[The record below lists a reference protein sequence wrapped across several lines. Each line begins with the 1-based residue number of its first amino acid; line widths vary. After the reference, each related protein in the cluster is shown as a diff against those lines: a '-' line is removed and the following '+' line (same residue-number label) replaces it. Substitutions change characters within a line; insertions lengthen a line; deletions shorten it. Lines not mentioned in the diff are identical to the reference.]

1 MGMIIK
7 SNKGVEWLQTTRGRG
22 LAIQYNFLLKSNYV
36 YEIFYLLFQALDWE
50 DIKIYFQYT
59 ATLHPCI

>member
-7 SNKGVEWLQTTRGRG
+7 SNKGVEWLQTTKGPG
-22 LAIQYNFLLKSNYV
+22 PAIQYNFLLKSNYV

-50 DIKIYFQYT
+50 DIKIYFKYT
-59 ATLHPCI
+59 TTLHPCI